1 MRKTL
6 LSVVA
11 TLLVCLFFLTA
22 CQRHT
27 GFRRLLSE
35 ADSLMRVDP
44 DSAFRL
50 LCRLDSAAESLPQSL
65 RMQTLLLRCNAQNKA
80 DSLFENDSLGLLLT
94 DYFDRK
100 GTPNQRMLAHYIL
113 GCAYRD
119 LDDRPAAIRCFND
132 AVAAADTTA
141 NDCDI
146 RQISIIYGQIGG
158 IYNDL
163 CLADESLE
171 AYRMAELFAERS
183 KDSLL
188 LFLFWANKSRSYIYK
203 GKIAEALEIKER
215 AAKGLE
221 ALGKYNY
228 AAQTRGGC
236 IKWLLINKQ
245 FDKAKA
251 YLDDF
256 ISHSGYVLPNGEPK
270 PGHLGCYYFKGLYYL
285 ETGQRDSASHYLY
298 KYYNQSPDLDERYNA
313 TWCLS
318 RLYAIYNQPDSI
330 AKYSYLGDFLGDT
343 IQTVNN
349 AKNFQLFQ
357 AIYNYSQ
364 HQQEA
369 LRYKLRSQR
378 TLLLLIISSIIT
390 VLVIFLIIFTTR
402 QYRRRMKRQD
412 KVHESYQQQANETI
426 TQQQG
431 QILKYEKER
440 EKLKQDVEDKTS
452 IINQL
457 GEQIQSHKKEIVD
470 LQLCL
475 ENNELNQKQLEEQ
488 LKLLEG
494 LHQQMTEFKQ
504 QQQKI
509 ASINK
514 RTKLFDT
521 PPIARLIE
529 LANKRTEQPTPT
541 EWNAVFEEIEKA
553 FPSFNSLLEYHNIDD
568 LDFKICVLIKLKFNV
583 TDIVYLTNVNNNLIA
598 TRRRR
603 LYKKL
608 TNVEGTTKDFDELIH
623 HYPESSPTD
632 NHNSSDEM
640 IIQ

>member
-132 AVAAADTTA
+132 AVAAADTAA

-146 RQISIIYGQIGG
+146 YQLSIIYGQIGG

-163 CLADESLE
+163 YLANEALDAYQMAENYACKLDDSIRILNIWSNKANAYITQGKIKLALKLKEKAADGFEARGKRRMAARIRELCIIWHVELGNLKKAKRYIDDYEAHSGNFLENGDIRPGLENYYDAKGTYYLKAQQLDSAEYFFRKLQRESQKLINVCAAAWGLSNLYEIYGQCDSVAKYAHIGDLADN
-171 AYRMAELFAERS
+171 ERQ
-183 KDSLL
+183 
-188 LFLFWANKSRSYIYK
+188 I
-203 GKIAEALEIKER
+203 EITKER
-215 AAKGLE
+215 
-221 ALGKYNY
+221 Y
-228 AAQTRGGC
+228 Q
-236 IKWLLINKQ
+236 Q
-245 FDKAKA
+245 
-251 YLDDF
+251 
-256 ISHSGYVLPNGEPK
+256 
-270 PGHLGCYYFKGLYYL
+270 
-285 ETGQRDSASHYLY
+285 
-298 KYYNQSPDLDERYNA
+298 NQA
-313 TWCLS
+313 
-318 RLYAIYNQPDSI
+318 
-330 AKYSYLGDFLGDT
+330 F
-343 IQTVNN
+343 
-349 AKNFQLFQ
+349 F
-357 AIYNYSQ
+357 NYSR
-364 HQQEA
+364 HEREA
-369 LRYKLRSQR
+369 LRYKVENLQTQR
-378 TLLLLIISSIIT
+378 QLLLSFI
-390 VLVIFLIIFTTR
+390 LVAFLLVVIVWVNIL
-402 QYRRRMKRQD
+402 YRRRMKRQQD
-412 KVHESYQQQANETI
+412 ELNRDVDN
-426 TQQQG
+426 
-431 QILKYEKER
+431 
-440 EKLKQDVEDKTS
+440 KLS

-457 GEQIQSHKKEIVD
+457 KEQIQSNKQEIED
-470 LQLCL
+470 LQLRL
-475 ENNELNQKQLEEQ
+475 KNNEINQEQLEEQ
-488 LKLLEG
+488 SKLIDELC
-494 LHQQMTEFKQ
+494 QQISEYKQ

-509 ASINK
+509 VSINK
-514 RTKLFDT
+514 RTKLFEM
-521 PPIARLIE
+521 PPIRRLAE
-529 LANKRTEQPTPT
+529 LVDKQQGEPTNE
-541 EWNAVFEEIEKA
+541 EWNAVFAEVEKA
-553 FPSFNSLLEYHNIDD
+553 YPSFCD
-568 LDFKICVLIKLKFNV
+568 LHVCPKMDFLDYEICVLTKLKFSIK
-583 TDIVYLTNVNNNLIA
+583 DIIYLTHSSYKMVA
-598 TRRRR
+598 SRRRR

-608 TNVEGTTKDFDELIH
+608 TNKEGSTTDFDELIH

-632 NHNSSDEM
+632 NHSSSDEM

>member
-1 MRKTL
+1 
-6 LSVVA
+6 
-11 TLLVCLFFLTA
+11 
-22 CQRHT
+22 
-27 GFRRLLSE
+27 
-35 ADSLMRVDP
+35 
-44 DSAFRL
+44 
-50 LCRLDSAAESLPQSL
+50 
-65 RMQTLLLRCNAQNKA
+65 
-80 DSLFENDSLGLLLT
+80 
-94 DYFDRK
+94 
-100 GTPNQRMLAHYIL
+100 
-113 GCAYRD
+113 
-119 LDDRPAAIRCFND
+119 
-132 AVAAADTTA
+132 
-141 NDCDI
+141 
-146 RQISIIYGQIGG
+146 
-158 IYNDL
+158 
-163 CLADESLE
+163 
-171 AYRMAELFAERS
+171 
-183 KDSLL
+183 
-188 LFLFWANKSRSYIYK
+188 
-203 GKIAEALEIKER
+203 
-215 AAKGLE
+215 
-221 ALGKYNY
+221 
-228 AAQTRGGC
+228 
-236 IKWLLINKQ
+236 
-245 FDKAKA
+245 
-251 YLDDF
+251 
-256 ISHSGYVLPNGEPK
+256 
-270 PGHLGCYYFKGLYYL
+270 
-285 ETGQRDSASHYLY
+285 
-298 KYYNQSPDLDERYNA
+298 
-313 TWCLS
+313 
-318 RLYAIYNQPDSI
+318 
-330 AKYSYLGDFLGDT
+330 
-343 IQTVNN
+343 
-349 AKNFQLFQ
+349 
-357 AIYNYSQ
+357 
-364 HQQEA
+364 
-369 LRYKLRSQR
+369 
-378 TLLLLIISSIIT
+378 
-390 VLVIFLIIFTTR
+390 
-402 QYRRRMKRQD
+402 MKRQD